1 MTNPRFFAESPESVG
16 VDSRK
21 LEELFARAEREV
33 ADGLLPSVQIA
44 VAREGKV
51 AGMRTFGRVSSLG
64 RPAPATNETLYTV
77 FSATKA
83 ITSAAVWLLLQEGKL
98 RLDALVADL
107 LPGFGEGGKA
117 EVTVLHLLLHTA
129 GFPYAPLGHPEW
141 ADRQQRLA
149 RYRRWRCAWEPGTR
163 FEYHPTSGMWVLS
176 DIVAELT
183 SQDFRAFVRE
193 RIARPL
199 GLDDLHVGL
208 PREANARVADI
219 EHVGAE
225 PTDEELRALGVP
237 RPPQT
242 EVNEETLQ
250 RFNWPEV
257 REVGVPGGG
266 GIMSAAELALF
277 YQALLTGRAPDGA
290 VVWRPETLRLAREVR
305 SGDLVDPLSRVR
317 VNRGLGVIVAGAEGR
332 NLRGFGHTG
341 SPLMFGHNGAGGQ
354 LAWADP
360 GSGLSLGYVTN
371 GMDRDFVRQGRRG
384 VGISSRAASVG
395 LVA

>member
-16 VDSRK
+16 IDSRK
-21 LEELFARAEREV
+21 LEELFARAGREV

-44 VAREGKV
+44 VARAGKI
-51 AGMRTFGRVSSLG
+51 AGMRTFGRVTALG
-64 RPAPATNETLYTV
+64 KPVPATNETLYTV

-98 RLDALVADL
+98 RLDARVADI
-107 LPGFGEGGKA
+107 LPGFGEAGKA
-117 EVTVLHLLLHTA
+117 NVSVEHLLLHTA
-129 GFPYAPLGHPEW
+129 GFPAAPLGHPDW
-141 ADRQQRLA
+141 ADREARLA
-149 RYRRWRCAWEPGTR
+149 RYRRWRCAWEPGSR

-176 DIVAELT
+176 DIVSELT
-183 SQDFRAFVRE
+183 RTDFRTFVRE
-193 RIARPL
+193 RIALPL
-199 GLDDLHVGL
+199 DLEDLFVGL

-219 EHVGAE
+219 AHVGEE

-237 RPPQT
+237 RPPET
-242 EVNEETLQ
+242 EVNEEMLG

-277 YQALLTGRAPDGA
+277 YQALLGGRAPNGD
-290 VVWRPETLRLAREVR
+290 VIWKPETLRLAREVR
-305 SGDLVDPLSRVR
+305 SGDLYDPLSRVR
-317 VNRGLGVIVAGAEGR
+317 VNRGLGIIVAGGEGR
-332 NLRGFGHTG
+332 NFRGFGHTG

-360 GSGLSLGYVTN
+360 ESGISLGYVTN
-371 GMDRDFVRQGRRG
+371 GMDRHFVRQGRRG
-384 VGISSRAASVG
+384 VGISSRAASV
-395 LVA
+395 AI